1 MIVLDTSGLLAALD
15 TSEPAHR
22 AARDAIDADKG
33 PFLISPFVLAEL
45 DYMLASRNVDAEID
59 LLRQIG
65 AGAYRLEPMG
75 ADDVLAATDLVER
88 YRDLNIGLADASIML
103 IADRARTRRLLTLD
117 ERHFRAV
124 RPLSGGTFTILPSD
138 RGG

>member
-1 MIVLDTSGLLAALD
+1 MIVLDTSGVLAALD

-22 AARDAIDADKG
+22 AARDAIEADEG

-45 DYMLASRNVDAEID
+45 DYMLASRNIDAELD

-65 AGAYRLEPMG
+65 AGAYRLEQMC

-88 YRDLNIGLADASIML
+88 YRDLNIGLADASIVL

-117 ERHFRAV
+117 VRHFRAV
-124 RPLSGGTFTILPSD
+124 RPLAGGRFTLLPANTT
-138 RGG
+138 